1 MPSSFTNFI
10 YLSIDFY
17 SREERIEILQ
27 HLPPNLL
34 TNPVEIADHLRTIKQ
49 INEKLHF
56 PIGLWL
62 NPKGRPSCFWIKKSA
77 CLAFSD
83 FVLSLFILY
92 SFYHSHKF
100 HFVTFLSTMIRRSIK
115 GDQFNSFWDVINCKL
130 PKLRKT
136 TPKIL
141 RHGVRWLLGYDVYIY
156 INVSDLIVTILQPKY
171 MNFMRKIT
179 FVK

>member
-56 PIGLWL
+56 PIGL
-62 NPKGRPSCFWIKKSA
+62 
-77 CLAFSD
+77 
-83 FVLSLFILY
+83 
-92 SFYHSHKF
+92 
-100 HFVTFLSTMIRRSIK
+100 
-115 GDQFNSFWDVINCKL
+115 
-130 PKLRKT
+130 
-136 TPKIL
+136 
-141 RHGVRWLLGYDVYIY
+141 
-156 INVSDLIVTILQPKY
+156 
-171 MNFMRKIT
+171 
-179 FVK
+179 